1 MVVSEELVQEVNGIV
16 TDKAL
21 VISVDETMPVLL
33 GESAQNV
40 VVLSIELDIVLVKVV
55 EQVFGTENLGDLD
68 ELVRIAVSVEE
79 RLFAEDHGSKHGTQ
93 RPHVERVVVLLEVDE
108 QLRTLEV
115 TRSDADV
122 VFGAGVVELS
132 KTPID
137 QA

>member
-79 RLFAEDHGSKHGTQ
+79 RLFAEDLPTQ
-93 RPHVERVVVLLEVDE
+93 AEPKDDQHKREEGE
-108 QLRTLEV
+108 EEGEEEG
-115 TRSDADV
+115 
-122 VFGAGVVELS
+122 GAN
-132 KTPID
+132 
-137 QA
+137 